1 MEDEIDLRVYINV
14 LARNWRF
21 IVALTLLA
29 GAAALIASWLMP
41 TQYQATA
48 VVVITRPL
56 YQFQFAPAI
65 QNLPENVQQSL
76 TGKAALDLAVS
87 DAMFR
92 QVLNEVGD
100 ELPPNERNL
109 VSLRAMVKA
118 QTGSDPSVINLVVTN
133 RDSQRVAKIA
143 NTWASLYVQQIND
156 LYGQSA
162 EQVKFFEAQL
172 TQAKTDL
179 DKADQA
185 LVDFQKV
192 NDSAILQAQLTA
204 KQGALAG
211 YLTMNESLKL
221 LLQNVTGLQDQ
232 LARLPTDAPSGLGDD
247 VSALMLQVSVFN
259 TQFQTSNL
267 SDSPNSTPM
276 QLQLPGTGSLS
287 NKTAG
292 QQAAYLADLAKTIEA
307 KQADT
312 IKQTDA
318 LPAEIKALQGKVQ
331 EAQTE
336 GARLTRQRDLAQNV
350 YTALAQKV
358 GETRIAAQDNSGRVR
373 LASAA
378 SVPERPVSKKLLTN
392 TAIGLVLGLMV
403 SVIRVFAAEYFRG
416 LRNARQI
423 TAGTRFLSTSDDQD
437 SLGFWRSP
445 RSYQDGVSSLT
456 MLD

>member
-14 LARNWRF
+14 LARHWRF

-29 GAAALIASWLMP
+29 GAVALIASWLVP

-48 VVVITRPL
+48 VVVMTRPL

-65 QNLPENVQQSL
+65 QNLPENVQQL

-92 QVLNEVGD
+92 QVLNEVGN

-133 RDSQRVAKIA
+133 RDPQRVAKIA

-179 DKADQA
+179 DRADQA

-232 LARLPTDAPSGLGDD
+232 LARLPADAPSGLGDD
-247 VSALMLQVSVFN
+247 VSALMLQVSV
-259 TQFQTSNL
+259 L
-267 SDSPNSTPM
+267 SDSPNNTPM

-287 NKTAG
+287 NKTVG

-336 GARLTRQRDLAQNV
+336 SARLTRQRDLAQNV

-378 SVPERPVSKKLLTN
+378 AVPERPVSKKLLTN

-403 SVIRVFAAEYFRG
+403 SVVGVFAVEYFRE
-416 LRNARQI
+416 LP
-423 TAGTRFLSTSDDQD
+423 STSAGPQ
-437 SLGFWRSP
+437 SEHAS
-445 RSYQDGVSSLT
+445 
-456 MLD
+456 